1 MSDLHRSSLKQGAPT
16 REQIEVRAYEIYEN
30 RGRQHGR
37 DIEDWLA
44 AENELRKQRPASKS
58 SVDTP
63 SSVDRA
69 RPSQPTSRQRQ
80 SKTRTASPAPFENS
94 NPADHQTS
102 STEF

>member
-16 REQIEVRAYEIYEN
+16 REQIAVRAYEIYEN
-30 RGRQHGR
+30 RGRQDGR

-44 AENELRKQRPASKS
+44 AENELGKRPVSKS
-58 SVDTP
+58 SVDT
-63 SSVDRA
+63 SSSIDRA

>member
-1 MSDLHRSSLKQGAPT
+1 MSDLRRGSLKQGAPT

-30 RGRQHGR
+30 RGRQDGR

-44 AENELRKQRPASKS
+44 AENELGKRPASKS

-63 SSVDRA
+63 SSIDRA

-94 NPADHQTS
+94 NPADHHTS